1 MISCVLPARDASSTV
16 VRALSSVLAEACLD
30 EVVVVDDGSTDATS
44 ARVLALGD
52 PRVRLVRTPGLGVAG
67 ALALGV
73 RESKGELVAR
83 MDADDV
89 SSPGRIAACA
99 ELLARDPSLGA
110 AASQVELVSD
120 EPSPGFSAYVAWQN
134 ALVDAPAHAIARFV
148 ESPLC
153 HPATVLRRSALEAVG
168 GYREASWP
176 EDYDLFLRL
185 VAAGYG
191 LAKVPRVL
199 FAWHDH
205 PRRVTTNDARCDER
219 ALVAARAH
227 HLAPLLRARPGGFVV
242 WGAGDAGKGLAKAL
256 RGEGLVP
263 RAFVDVDPRKV
274 GNVLEKVPI
283 VGPEERPS
291 GALVLVCLRARGL
304 RALASEQ
311 RALGEALQASRS
323 ARDMVRERLVNEGLV
338 EGEGFLLTA

>member
-73 RESKGELVAR
+73 RESRGDLVAR

-99 ELLARDPSLGA
+99 DLLAHDASLGA
-110 AASQVELVSD
+110 VASQVEVVSD

-134 ALVDAPAHAIARFV
+134 ALVEPAAHALARFV

-153 HPATVLRRSALEAVG
+153 HPATVLRRSALDAVG
-168 GYREASWP
+168 GYREVPWP

-185 VAAGYG
+185 LAAGYG

-199 FAWHDH
+199 FAWHNRA
-205 PRRVTTNDARCDER
+205 RRVTTSDARCAESS
-219 ALVAARAH
+219 LVAARAH
-227 HLAPLLRARPGGFVV
+227 HLAPLLRARPEGFVV
-242 WGAGDAGKGLAKAL
+242 WGAGDSGKGLAKAL
-256 RGEGLVP
+256 LGEGLVP
-263 RAFVDVDPRKV
+263 RAFVDVDPRKI
-274 GNVLEKVPI
+274 GNLLGKVP
-283 VGPEERPS
+283 VFGPAERPS
-291 GALVLVCLRARGL
+291 GALVLVCLRARGS

-311 RALGEALQASRS
+311 RAVGEALQVSRS
-323 ARDMVRERLVNEGLV
+323 ARDMVRERLENEGLI

>member
-1 MISCVLPARDASSTV
+1 MISCVLPARDASATV
-16 VRALSSVLAEACLD
+16 ARALSSVLTEACVG

-67 ALALGV
+67 ALALGL
-73 RESKGELVAR
+73 RESQGELVAR

-89 SSPGRIAACA
+89 SSRGRIAACA
-99 ELLARDPSLGA
+99 ELLSRDPSLGA

-134 ALVDAPAHAIARFV
+134 ALRDPLAHATARFV

-153 HPATVLRRSALEAVG
+153 HPATVLRRSAVEAVG
-168 GYREASWP
+168 GYREVPWP

-199 FAWHDH
+199 FAWHH
-205 PRRVTTNDARCDER
+205 HVRRVTTSDARC
-219 ALVAARAH
+219 AASAITAARAH
-227 HLAPLLRARPGGFVV
+227 HLAPILRERTEGFVV

-256 RGEGLVP
+256 RAEGLVP
-263 RAFVDVDPRKV
+263 RAFVDVDPRKI
-274 GNVLEKVPI
+274 GNLLEKVP
-283 VGPEERPS
+283 VVAPPQRPL
-291 GALVLVCLRARGL
+291 GALVLVCLRARGE
-304 RALASEQ
+304 RALA
-311 RALGEALQASRS
+311 RAPRLDTPSSRS
-323 ARDMVRERLVNEGLV
+323 ARDMVRERLEGEGLV
-338 EGEGFLLTA
+338 EGEGFFATA

>member
-1 MISCVLPARDASSTV
+1 MISCVLPARDASATV
-16 VRALSSVLAEACLD
+16 ARALSSVLAEACVG

-73 RESKGELVAR
+73 RESHGDLVAR

-99 ELLARDPSLGA
+99 ELLVRDPSLGA
-110 AASQVELVSD
+110 AASQVEVVS
-120 EPSPGFSAYVAWQN
+120 EVAAPGFAAYVAWQN
-134 ALVDAPAHAIARFV
+134 TLVGPEAHALARFV

-153 HPATVLRRSALEAVG
+153 HPATVLRRSAVEAVG
-168 GYREASWP
+168 SYREVPWP

-199 FAWHDH
+199 FAWHH
-205 PRRVTTNDARCDER
+205 RMRRVTTSDARCAES
-219 ALVAARAH
+219 AITAARAH
-227 HLAPLLRARPGGFVV
+227 HLAPLLRERPEGFVV

-256 RGEGLVP
+256 RSEGLAP
-263 RAFVDVDPRKV
+263 RAFVDVDSRKI
-274 GNVLEKVPI
+274 GNLLEKIPVVAP
-283 VGPEERPS
+283 PQRPP
-291 GALVLVCLRARGL
+291 GALVLVCLRARGA
-304 RALASEQ
+304 RALAATQ
-311 RALGEALQASRS
+311 RRDAPSSRS
-323 ARDMVRERLVNEGLV
+323 ARDMVRERLEGEGLV
-338 EGEGFLLTA
+338 EGEGFFATA